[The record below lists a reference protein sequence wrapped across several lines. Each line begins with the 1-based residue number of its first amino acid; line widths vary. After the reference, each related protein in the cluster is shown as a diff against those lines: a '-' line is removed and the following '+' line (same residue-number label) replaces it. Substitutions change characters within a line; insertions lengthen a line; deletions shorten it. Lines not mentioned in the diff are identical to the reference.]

1 MEDTL
6 LIYICIFFFVDM
18 INMMKIGY
26 EPGQC
31 EWIYSRGA
39 AIAALAW

>member
-1 MEDTL
+1 MH
-6 LIYICIFFFVDM
+6 IFIDM

-39 AIAALAW
+39 VIAALAW